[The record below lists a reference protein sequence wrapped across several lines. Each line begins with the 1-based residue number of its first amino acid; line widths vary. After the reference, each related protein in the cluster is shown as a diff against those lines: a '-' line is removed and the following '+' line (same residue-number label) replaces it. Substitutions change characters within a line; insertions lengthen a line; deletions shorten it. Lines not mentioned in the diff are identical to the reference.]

1 MAYLAPAEFAKK
13 VVDAGESKLHMATR
27 DVLIRA
33 FMAGRFWHWQQYL
46 PLP

>member
-33 FMAGRFWHWQQYL
+33 FMAGQPGQVRGVARSR
-46 PLP
+46 

>member
-33 FMAGRFWHWQQYL
+33 FMQVRFWHWQQYL